1 MSNVHQG
8 IAALNPYQPGKPID
22 ELTRELGI
30 SDIVKLASNEN
41 PRGPGPGVFEAIE
54 RECRTLSRYPDG
66 SAFELR
72 QALVNHLGV
81 APEQITLGN
90 GSNDV
95 LDLIARV
102 AVEPGTEVIMS
113 EHCFVVYRLATVCA
127 GGTIVEVPAVE
138 YGTNLDGFLQAVTER
153 TRLVCIANPNN
164 PTGTWVGR
172 AELTSFLDELPSHI
186 WVVLDEAYFEFGEDP
201 DYPDGVSLLDRHPN
215 LIVTRTFSKV
225 HGLAALR
232 AGYGVSHPD
241 FADLLN
247 RARQPFN
254 MNSLA
259 IAAAA
264 AALGDA
270 EFVQTS
276 RDINRAGLQQ
286 VGDALTARGISFIPS
301 LGNFLTFDCGRP
313 AGEVYEALL
322 HKGVIVRP
330 VAEYGLPTHL
340 RVSIGL
346 AEENARFLTA
356 LAEVSG

>member
-1 MSNVHQG
+1 
-8 IAALNPYQPGKPID
+8 
-22 ELTRELGI
+22 
-30 SDIVKLASNEN
+30 
-41 PRGPGPGVFEAIE
+41 
-54 RECRTLSRYPDG
+54 
-66 SAFELR
+66 
-72 QALVNHLGV
+72 
-81 APEQITLGN
+81 
-90 GSNDV
+90 
-95 LDLIARV
+95 
-102 AVEPGTEVIMS
+102 MS

>member
-41 PRGPGPGVFEAIE
+41 PRGPGPGVHEAIE
-54 RECRTLSRYPDG
+54 RECRNLSRYPDG
-66 SAFELR
+66 GGFELR

-81 APEQITLGN
+81 APQQITLGN

-113 EHCFVVYRLATVCA
+113 EHCFVVYRLSTICA
-127 GGTIVEVPAVE
+127 GGSIVEVPAVA
-138 YGTNLDGFLQAVTER
+138 YGTSLAGFLQAVTER

-164 PTGTWVGR
+164 PTGTWVGA
-172 AELTSFLDELPSHI
+172 AELTNFLDELPSHI

-201 DYPDGVSLLDRHPN
+201 DYPDGISLLDRYPN

-259 IAAAA
+259 IAAAT
-264 AALGDA
+264 AALADA

-276 RDINRAGLQQ
+276 LDINRAGMQQ
-286 VGDALTARGISFIPS
+286 VGDALAAQGISFIPS
-301 LGNFLTFDCGRP
+301 MGNFLTFDCGRP

-346 AEENARFLTA
+346 PEENARFLTA